1 LIFIGAR
8 TDKIGLGAEIA
19 GIAGKALDITIAYAN
34 ERMQFG
40 KPIGKQQAVQQQ
52 LAVMAEQA
60 VLARMAGRLGCAAG
74 LPPGQD
80 AAAAAKQVAS
90 AAVPVIAGIAHA
102 VHGAIGISEEYKLQ
116 LYTRRLHEW
125 RLADGTEGYWAGLLG
140 TSRLAS
146 PAATSIDFVR
156 SISPV

>member
-1 LIFIGAR
+1 
-8 TDKIGLGAEIA
+8 
-19 GIAGKALDITIAYAN
+19 
-34 ERMQFG
+34 
-40 KPIGKQQAVQQQ
+40 
-52 LAVMAEQA
+52 
-60 VLARMAGRLGCAAG
+60 
-74 LPPGQD
+74 
-80 AAAAAKQVAS
+80 
-90 AAVPVIAGIAHA
+90 
-102 VHGAIGISEEYKLQ
+102 LQ